1 MLPPCIMLIYS
12 THTGQP
18 RVISRNLDRPLSC
31 SEVPVRPVIRLF
43 PHFAPP
49 PAVGSGP
56 ANRANAAH
64 MHLRVHT
71 SAKQKHE
78 YPSYDPAGPLNG
90 NAKKGH
96 ARCPPICIGPR
107 KHIVGESEKRRSRTL
122 VLWVPCSDGFRC
134 GCRGNKRRVHYP
146 THLTMA
152 PYVEAAVW
160 LLQSTS
166 LSSWARSFGRELPS
180 HQHALP
186 LDANTNGYR

>member
-78 YPSYDPAGPLNG
+78 YPSYDPAGPFNG

-96 ARCPPICIGPR
+96 ARCPPHMYRPAQTYSRGER
-107 KHIVGESEKRRSRTL
+107 KKKVQNARTL
-122 VLWVPCSDGFRC
+122 GALQRWFPLRLQRKQKACSLPDAPDYGAIRGGC
-134 GCRGNKRRVHYP
+134 GV
-146 THLTMA
+146 
-152 PYVEAAVW
+152 VAAVD
-160 LLQSTS
+160 LI
-166 LSSWARSFGRELPS
+166 E
-180 HQHALP
+180 
-186 LDANTNGYR
+186 